1 MRLSVTLVYATGGSE
16 DWMEAMEVDMAS
28 SVVTH
33 RFTRA
38 GAWETVEE
46 DDIR

>member
-1 MRLSVTLVYATGGSE
+1 
-16 DWMEAMEVDMAS
+16 MEAMEVDMAS
-28 SVVTH
+28 RVVTH

-38 GAWETVEE
+38 GAWETWEE